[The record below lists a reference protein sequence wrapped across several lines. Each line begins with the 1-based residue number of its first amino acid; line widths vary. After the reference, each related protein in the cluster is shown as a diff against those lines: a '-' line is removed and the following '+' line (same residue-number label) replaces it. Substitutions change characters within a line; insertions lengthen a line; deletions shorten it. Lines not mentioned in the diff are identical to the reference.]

1 MATLA
6 IRPLIC
12 ISAGA
17 CEEEEERSPMAEKE
31 GGNGGTSRPGNNRQ
45 LSRGSGRKRE
55 AREKSG
61 RLRVAIMRDWGN

>member
-45 LSRGSGRKRE
+45 PSRGSGEEKGSKGKIRQIRKC
-55 AREKSG
+55 
-61 RLRVAIMRDWGN
+61 

>member
-17 CEEEEERSPMAEKE
+17 CEEEEERSPWLKTREEME
-31 GGNGGTSRPGNNRQ
+31 GRADLEIIVSSVVGRGGKGKHGKNQ
-45 LSRGSGRKRE
+45 ADCE
-55 AREKSG
+55 
-61 RLRVAIMRDWGN
+61 LR